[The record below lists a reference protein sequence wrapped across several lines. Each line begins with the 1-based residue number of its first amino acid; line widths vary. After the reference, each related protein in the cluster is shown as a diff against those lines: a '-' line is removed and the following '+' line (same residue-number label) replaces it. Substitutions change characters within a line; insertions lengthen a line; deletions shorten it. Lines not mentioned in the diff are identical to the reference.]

1 MTSGTAYLGVDIGS
15 SGTRVAALDSTG
27 KIRAVA
33 RRTRPRKPMVITD
46 LERTLDVERIWSEV
60 AACVS
65 EVAAQCGEVRS
76 LGLCAMRQTLI
87 VVDDEETVLFASGN
101 DDLRASLYG
110 AAIDAAHGDA
120 LMRQTGRALAAIYWP
135 GKLAWLEAEAP
146 EVMAPAKALTTLE
159 GWIVRRLTG
168 AESIGSVSAAET
180 GARSIPEKRW
190 LNTVLPDWTHPL
202 LPPVADGDA
211 ACRMPA
217 TQTRTLGLP
226 RGLPVAMGV
235 PDTHAAEL
243 GSRTVGFADGDCVTA
258 GWSLTIV
265 RPQAAWDAEA
275 PIWRGERIGGEYL
288 AESNAG
294 DLASGYAWLSQGGD
308 GELTDLASPTDSAAE
323 RGIFATTGAR
333 VMDVATAGLGAAGV
347 VSPMPFAEGVPTR
360 ELLATAVLE
369 DMAFAV
375 RGNLERLPPPIGD
388 DAPVRLT
395 GGFAAAPAAGP
406 ILANVL
412 GAPVAAY
419 PGLPITAIGAAI
431 CGAAASGDFT
441 LDEAAA
447 KLSPAPEIHEPD
459 PSAARAYDG
468 HYACWVDLR
477 SRLEA
482 FVQETL

>member
-1 MTSGTAYLGVDIGS
+1 MTSGAAYLGVDIGS
-15 SGTRVAALDSTG
+15 SGTRVVALDSTG

-33 RRTRPRKPMVITD
+33 ARARPRKPMVITD
-46 LERTLDVERIWSEV
+46 LERTLDVERIWSEAASCV
-60 AACVS
+60 A
-65 EVAAQCGEVRS
+65 EVAAQCGGVRS
-76 LGLCAMRQTLI
+76 LGVCAMRQTL
-87 VVDDEETVLFASGN
+87 VVLDDADAVLFASGN

-120 LMRQTGRALAAIYWP
+120 LMRQAGRALSVISWP

-146 EVMAPAKALTTLE
+146 EVTAEARALTTIE
-159 GWIVRRLTG
+159 GWIVRQITG
-168 AESIGSVSAAET
+168 AESVGSVSAGET
-180 GARSIPEKRW
+180 GARAIPEGRW
-190 LNTVLPDWTHPL
+190 LDAVLPGWTQSL
-202 LPPVADGDA
+202 LPPIVDA
-211 ACRMPA
+211 ACRISA
-217 TQTRTLGLP
+217 RQAQALGLP
-226 RGLPVAMGV
+226 QGLPVAMGL

-258 GWSLTIV
+258 GWSLTTL

-275 PIWRGERIGGEYL
+275 PTWRGLRIGGGYL

-294 DLASGYAWLSQGGD
+294 DVASGYAWLSQDGD
-308 GELTDLASPTDSAAE
+308 GELTDLASQTDSAAE

-333 VMDVATAGLGAAGV
+333 VMDAATAGLGAAGV
-347 VSPMPFAEGVPTR
+347 VSPMPFLDGVPTR

-369 DMAFAV
+369 DIGFAV
-375 RGNLERLPPPIGD
+375 RGNRERLPSPIVD

-395 GGFAAAPAAGP
+395 GGFAAAPAAAP

-419 PGLPITAIGAAI
+419 PGIPVTAIGAAM
-431 CGAAASGDFT
+431 CGAAAAGDLT
-441 LDEAAA
+441 LDEAVAQW
-447 KLSPAPEIHEPD
+447 APPPTLHEPH
-459 PSAARAYDG
+459 PSAERAYDG

-477 SRLEA
+477 SRLET

>member
-15 SGTRVAALDSTG
+15 SGTRVVALDSTG
-27 KIRAVA
+27 EIRAVA
-33 RRTRPRKPMVITD
+33 RRTRPRKSMVITD
-46 LERTLDVERIWSEV
+46 LERNLHVERIWSEV
-60 AACVS
+60 VACVS
-65 EVAAQCGEVRS
+65 DVAARCGEVRS
-76 LGLCAMRQTLI
+76 LGVCAMRQTLI
-87 VVDDEETVLFASGN
+87 VSDDGDAVLFASGN
-101 DDLRASLYG
+101 DDLRASLHG

-120 LMRQTGRALAAIYWP
+120 LMRQAGRALAVIYWP
-135 GKLAWLEAEAP
+135 GKLTWLEAEAP
-146 EVMAPAKALTTLE
+146 EVTAEARALTTLD

-168 AESIGSVSAAET
+168 GESLGSVSAAET
-180 GARSIPEKRW
+180 GARSVPEGRW
-190 LNTVLPDWTHPL
+190 LDSVLPDWTHPL
-202 LPPVADGDA
+202 LPSVADA
-211 ACRMPA
+211 AASRMSA
-217 TQTRTLGLP
+217 TQARTLRLP
-226 RGLPVAMGV
+226 RGLPVALGV

-258 GWSLTIV
+258 GWSLTTV

-275 PIWRGERIGGEYL
+275 PIWRGLRIGGGYL

-294 DLASGYAWLSQGGD
+294 DVASGYAWLSRGGD

-323 RGIFATTGAR
+323 RGIFAATGAR
-333 VMDVATAGLGAAGV
+333 VMDVAAAGLGAAGV

-375 RGNLERLPPPIGD
+375 RGNRERLPPAIAG

-412 GAPVAAY
+412 AAPVAAY
-419 PGLPITAIGAAI
+419 PGIPVTAVGAAI

-447 KLSPAPEIHEPD
+447 KLSPAPDIHEPD
-459 PSAARAYDG
+459 PSATRAYDG

>member
-1 MTSGTAYLGVDIGS
+1 MTSGAAYLGVDIGS
-15 SGTRVAALDSTG
+15 SGTRVLALDSKG
-27 KIRAVA
+27 RIRAVA

-46 LERTLDVERIWSEV
+46 LERTLDAERVWCEV
-60 AACVS
+60 VACVS
-65 EVAAQCGEVRS
+65 EVAARCGEVRAI
-76 LGLCAMRQTLI
+76 GVCAMRQTL
-87 VVDDEETVLFASGN
+87 VMLDQEDAVLFASGN
-101 DDLRASLYG
+101 DDLRASLFG

-120 LMRQTGRALAAIYWP
+120 LMRQAGRALAAIYWP
-135 GKLAWLEAEAP
+135 GKLAWLDAEAP
-146 EVMAPAKALTTLE
+146 EVAAQAGALTTLE

-168 AESIGSVSAAET
+168 TELIGSVSAGET
-180 GARSIPEKRW
+180 GARSVPEARW
-190 LNTVLPDWTHPL
+190 LDSVLPDWTRPL
-202 LPPVADGDA
+202 LPPVADA
-211 ACRMPA
+211 AAASQVSA
-217 TQTRTLGLP
+217 TQARTLRLP

-258 GWSLTIV
+258 GWSLTTV
-265 RPQAAWDAEA
+265 RPQAAWVAEA
-275 PIWRGERIGGEYL
+275 PVWRGLRIGGGYL

-294 DLASGYAWLSQGGD
+294 DVASGYAWLSQGID

-323 RGIFATTGAR
+323 RGIFAPTGAR
-333 VMDVATAGLGAAGV
+333 VMDVASAGLGAAGL
-347 VSPMPFAEGVPTR
+347 VSPVPFAERVPTR

-375 RGNLERLPPPIGD
+375 RGNRERLSPSIAG

-419 PGLPITAIGAAI
+419 PRTPVAAIGAAM

-441 LDEAAA
+441 LEEAVAQLA
-447 KLSPAPEIHEPD
+447 PAPQLHEPD
-459 PSAARAYDG
+459 SSATRAYDG